1 MPHWRLIFT
10 QIYRAYYFSLIR
22 DLESQARY
30 PGQIQKTNMLLVVFV
45 LLASLCMRIGSVQAE
60 AVRAVYPSANVQF
73 LPAFVA
79 LEKGF
84 YRREGL
90 EAELISVRNAVT
102 AVQAL
107 LGNQIHFIFSVGP
120 QMPSIWEG
128 ADIILLAQQVGRPT
142 FSMMVTP
149 DIPKPADL
157 KGKKIGVRFVCST
170 FAGTK
175 ALLELYKMNSEKEV
189 QYVSIPGS
197 QPKIAAMQQGIIQ
210 AALLAPPADYV
221 ALKAGFRRLANLAD
235 LFKDTSFSGLAA
247 TAKTIKENPQFVK
260 RMVLAM
266 VRGVLHARDNP
277 EDAVQT
283 MVKHWRMEREV
294 ALDAYNLV
302 KEALI
307 PVPTEKGVELMAQ
320 WQAIALNV
328 QPKRPAGEYMDL
340 HFVKEVMSE
349 LEKK

>member
-1 MPHWRLIFT
+1 MLRVAIVFLAWL
-10 QIYRAYYFSLIR
+10 SVGMG
-22 DLESQARY
+22 SAR
-30 PGQIQKTNMLLVVFV
+30 
-45 LLASLCMRIGSVQAE
+45 AE
-60 AVRAVYPSANVQF
+60 AMRAAYPSANVQF

-84 YRREGL
+84 YKREGL
-90 EAELISVRNAVT
+90 DAELISVRNAVT

-120 QMPSIWEG
+120 QMPSVWEG

-149 DIPKPADL
+149 DIQKVADL
-157 KGKKIGVRFVCST
+157 KGKKIGVSFGGST

-175 ALLELYKMNSEKEV
+175 AMLELYKMNPEKDV

-210 AALLAPPADYV
+210 AALLAPPADYI
-221 ALKAGFRRLANLAD
+221 AMKAGFKRLANLAD

-247 TAKTIKENPQFVK
+247 TGKTIKENPQFVK
-260 RMVLAM
+260 RMVRAI
-266 VRGVLHARDNP
+266 VRGVIHARDNP
-277 EDAVQT
+277 EDAIQT
-283 MVKHWRMEREV
+283 MIKHWRMERDV
-294 ALDAYNLV
+294 SVDACNLV
-302 KEALI
+302 KEALQ

-320 WQAIALNV
+320 WQSIALNV
-328 QPKRPAGEYMDL
+328 KPKRPVREYMDL
-340 HFVKEVMSE
+340 RFVNEVMTE
-349 LEKK
+349 IGQK